1 MKHAFVI
8 ILLVLA
14 ALLAR
19 CSVPEFTAPEG
30 PAVPDGTTVPDSPA
44 IPDTLQPG
52 GKNGKGSV
60 PASED
65 EIAGLL
71 GYWRCGYSYYMEIG
85 EDELIIRD
93 SMKRPIMETGY
104 DVVKDKEKL
113 YLQPEEDFFTYPYL
127 EEPYATVTEFYCED
141 GTIYLH
147 YFHHYMPDET
157 KEAIFE
163 ATEEGPFDNILIRDD
178 EFLEELQ
185 GRWVEDPSGF
195 SVLTINGNH
204 MTIGYESDG
213 EYTVLDEMDIH
224 VISYTYSL
232 ERVYLIQ
239 DDLIETEFYGFTQFE
254 YLNGRLCTNEM
265 VMDADWDTSVEF
277 VKTEEK

>member
-1 MKHAFVI
+1 MKHVFAI
-8 ILLVLA
+8 IMLILA

-19 CSVPEFTAPEG
+19 CSVPEFTALEG
-30 PAVPDGTTVPDSPA
+30 PAIPDDTEVSESPV

-52 GKNGKGSV
+52 GKSGKGTV
-60 PASED
+60 PAAED

-71 GYWRCGYSYYMEIG
+71 GYWRSGSSYYMEIG
-85 EDELIIRD
+85 EEELIIRD

-104 DVVKDKEKL
+104 EVVKYNEKL
-113 YLQPEEDFFTYPYL
+113 YLHPQEDFFTYPNL
-127 EEPYATVTEFYCED
+127 AEPYATVTELYCED

-147 YFHHYMPDET
+147 YYHHYMPDET
-157 KEAIFE
+157 KEAVFE

-178 EFLEELQ
+178 EYLEELQ
-185 GRWVEDPSGF
+185 GRWQEDPSGF
-195 SVLTINGNH
+195 SVLTIDGNH
-204 MTIGYESDG
+204 MTVGYESDG
-213 EYTVLDEMDIH
+213 EYIVLDEMDIH
-224 VISYTYSL
+224 VISYRYAP

-254 YLNGRLCTNEM
+254 YLNGRLCANEM

-277 VKTEEK
+277 VKTEE